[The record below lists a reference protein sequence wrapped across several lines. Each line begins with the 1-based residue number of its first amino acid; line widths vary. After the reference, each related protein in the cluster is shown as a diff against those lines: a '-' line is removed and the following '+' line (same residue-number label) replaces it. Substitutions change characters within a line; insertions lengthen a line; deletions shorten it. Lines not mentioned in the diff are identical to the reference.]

1 LGKAGTFSFYVAHN
15 IQAGEMGAITTDD
28 EDTAKI
34 VRKIKAAGRICDCP
48 ICTRHQGVC
57 PREGDEHDP
66 RFTHDIIGFNFKTTE
81 FEAAL
86 GITQLRRADE
96 ITKKRR
102 ENVKYLN
109 DALKQHSDV
118 LKLPVYS
125 PDVSYLAYPIVVKK
139 QSRISCRRLRKELE
153 KLGVESRPLFGCI
166 PTQQPA
172 YGFLK
177 KEYMKRLPVAEYL
190 GENAFYVGCHQY
202 LSQEQLEHMVKCFE
216 EILS

>member
-1 LGKAGTFSFYVAHN
+1 MDGINKIAGEYDLQVIEDSSQAHGTIYKGRRTGSLGKAGTFSFYVAHN

-139 QSRISCRRLRKELE
+139 QSRIS
-153 KLGVESRPLFGCI
+153 
-166 PTQQPA
+166 
-172 YGFLK
+172 
-177 KEYMKRLPVAEYL
+177 
-190 GENAFYVGCHQY
+190 
-202 LSQEQLEHMVKCFE
+202 
-216 EILS
+216 